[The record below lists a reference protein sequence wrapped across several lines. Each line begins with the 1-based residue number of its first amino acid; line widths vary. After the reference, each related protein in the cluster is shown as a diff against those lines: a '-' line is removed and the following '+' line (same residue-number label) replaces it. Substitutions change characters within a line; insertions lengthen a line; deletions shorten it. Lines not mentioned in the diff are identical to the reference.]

1 MFKWKVYLSKK
12 EGDKEEKI
20 EREFD
25 NENEFDTFIDK
36 NPDLKALQMHKWTPI
51 TWPDTFLDVQ
61 KYFDTIMG
69 REDKTSLLDEME
81 EDMKRFL
88 DTSRKLLRR

>member
-1 MFKWKVYLSKK
+1 
-12 EGDKEEKI
+12 
-20 EREFD
+20 
-25 NENEFDTFIDK
+25 
-36 NPDLKALQMHKWTPI
+36 MHKWTPI